1 LKADS
6 RLCLLNFKG
15 KTLSSS
21 FFLIKLIPNLVT
33 LSALII
39 GVSAIRFAFDGFWEG
54 AIWCVFIAGML
65 DIADGKLARALK
77 VTSPFGVELDSFADL
92 VNFGVTPA
100 VVLYLW
106 HSQCDVSGAD
116 KLILW
121 LSSCF
126 YIACAALRL
135 AKFNV
140 TALDAS
146 QHSGRFFLG
155 VPSPMGAMFTLI
167 PIVINFKVGPMLGIT
182 LNDSVFLVP
191 YILCVGVLMASRI
204 PTLAVKFLRV
214 PHEYVWL
221 LCVGLVMFAMS
232 IVLYPW
238 YAMPTCALL
247 YLCSLIVS
255 PFFFFRRKK
264 D

>member
-1 LKADS
+1 M
-6 RLCLLNFKG
+6 
-15 KTLSSS
+15 SSS
-21 FFLIKLIPNLVT
+21 FFLIRLIPNLVT

-39 GVSAIRFAFDGFWEG
+39 GVSAIRFAFEGFWEW
-54 AIWCVFIAGML
+54 AIWSVFAAGML

-106 HSQCDVSGAD
+106 HSQCAVPSAD

-121 LSSCF
+121 LASCF
-126 YIACAALRL
+126 YMACAALRL

-140 TALDAS
+140 TAHEAS
-146 QHSGRFFLG
+146 KGAQPFFLG

-167 PIVINFKVGPMLGIT
+167 PIVISFKVGPMLGIM
-182 LNDSVFLVP
+182 LNNSLFLVP
-191 YILCVGVLMASRI
+191 YVLCVGILMASRI
-204 PTLAVKFLRV
+204 PTLAVKFLKV

-221 LCVGLVMFAMS
+221 LCVGLVIFAMS
-232 IVLYPW
+232 LVLYPW
-238 YAMPTCALL
+238 YAMPACALL
-247 YLCSLIVS
+247 YLCTLIIS
-255 PFFFFRRKK
+255 PFLFLRRKK